1 MTRSLSLSFPP
12 LRPFPL
18 SQNEDLRR
26 NSSRMDS
33 ERSKT
38 IVRLLQS
45 ATNNTQRYYGNDVK
59 TAAQLLNHVLQ
70 YESRQAGFELT
81 AMRDAEFNEVEA
93 KTNRVKAFNFV
104 KPSLSHWEH
113 WWHAALHWLSSYLL
127 DIYVM
132 NLLSLTYNYCG
143 FLPELGASR

>member
-1 MTRSLSLSFPP
+1 MFHRAHSAFLCLDLLVLVLFSVPP
-12 LRPFPL
+12 F

-38 IVRLLQS
+38 IVRLLNS
-45 ATNNTQRYYGNDVK
+45 ATNNTQYYYGNDVK

-70 YESRQAGFELT
+70 YESQQAGFDLT

-93 KTNRVKAFNFV
+93 FAKCFRDYLGPLKL
-104 KPSLSHWEH
+104 SLEHWEH
-113 WWHAALHWLSSYLL
+113 WWHTALHWL
-127 DIYVM
+127 I
-132 NLLSLTYNYCG
+132 LTG
-143 FLPELGASR
+143 RAT